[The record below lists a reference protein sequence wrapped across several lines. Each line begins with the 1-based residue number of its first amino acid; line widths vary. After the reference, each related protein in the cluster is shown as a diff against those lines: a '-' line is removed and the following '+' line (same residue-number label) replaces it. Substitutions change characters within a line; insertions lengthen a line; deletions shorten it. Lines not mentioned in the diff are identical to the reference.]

1 MTRRTTDHAS
11 GAPSPIGPYALA
23 AHTDPGL
30 VFLSGQTPIDPATGR
45 LVDGDIAT
53 QTRQVFANLTAVLA
67 SAGLSLDDIVKVNV
81 YLTSMADFADMNE
94 IYLRPALSRTHHRR
108 RPRTPPRRTRR
119 DRSHRSHA
127 PLSQPANARFCRRP
141 RARSCRLACH
151 AEWLQLGTWP
161 WRRMAGAEGV
171 DCCYAQEAAQIPG
184 KREANRS
191 GKRWK

>member
-94 IYLRPALSRTHHRR
+94 IYRSTFAPPFPARTTVAVHELPLGAHVEIEAIAVTRP
-108 RPRTPPRRTRR
+108 
-119 DRSHRSHA
+119 
-127 PLSQPANARFCRRP
+127 
-141 RARSCRLACH
+141 
-151 AEWLQLGTWP
+151 
-161 WRRMAGAEGV
+161 
-171 DCCYAQEAAQIPG
+171 
-184 KREANRS
+184 
-191 GKRWK
+191 

>member
-94 IYLRPALSRTHHRR
+94 VWDEWVAPGHA
-108 RPRTPPRRTRR
+108 PPRATVQAALA
-119 DRSHRSHA
+119 D
-127 PLSQPANARFCRRP
+127 PA
-141 RARSCRLACH
+141 
-151 AEWLQLGTWP
+151 
-161 WRRMAGAEGV
+161 WRIEIV
-171 DCCYAQEAAQIPG
+171 VTAAV
-184 KREANRS
+184 A
-191 GKRWK
+191 